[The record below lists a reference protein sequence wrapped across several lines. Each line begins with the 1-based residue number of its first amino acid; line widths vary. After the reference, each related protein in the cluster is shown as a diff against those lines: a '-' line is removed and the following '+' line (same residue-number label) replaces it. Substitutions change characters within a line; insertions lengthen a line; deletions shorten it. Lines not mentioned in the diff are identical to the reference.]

1 MIRRR
6 SAIKSLFI
14 AILISI
20 FLANGAQAADPI
32 RNYQIDV
39 VSIANA
45 KVTTDVTEEVS
56 RQIIAQ
62 VDSAFN
68 DATGGQIR
76 FTFRKLHPVSFPDAV
91 TLSSGDIQ
99 KATGLT
105 PVADPGFDKAILVG
119 VIANTSAAKFGG
131 QAILG
136 GNYILM
142 NGNWTL
148 NSTGPGVLAHELG
161 HSLGI
166 SHANSAVCTTQL
178 PIVCEQSEYGDF
190 SSVMGTYISKYVTN
204 PLISRFS
211 ATELDELKVLP
222 KESKA
227 IAAESGDYKVAP
239 AYSKGINLPKVLYI
253 PIGSELTYSVEYRP
267 AVGNDSGLS
276 MSKLQVPGINSF
288 YTNTPSHGLQL
299 RMLPTVGTQFKD
311 SQPTF
316 SNYKIEGTALIVSA
330 FKADQ
335 AQPIGKVFTLSD
347 GSTIT
352 FLSADPNTGATVR
365 VERSPDKEPPIV
377 SGLRPMWSSK
387 WIDNGDDYRRE
398 GIIFKN
404 NLNDWEYPT
413 ADIPFDNITDNRLI
427 KTIEVEVNGQIV
439 GQVDQP
445 LLNGIKSY
453 EFKTT
458 KPGTFTFR
466 LIGTDY
472 AGLSTSTAIASLT
485 SSYFQI
491 RKPYTEIESGTD
503 TGTDP
508 RTSFFLIVDP
518 GSAKNIYVLE
528 NLSSGKISSMFKSN
542 GNIVFKI
549 TNIARNQKFSAQL
562 SGTDDSGYT
571 DGGTEITYEPEKTE
585 CTNKQC
591 FVGYQWNVETGYWY
605 PGLGNLTLQELKGG
619 KWVNIQT
626 AKPVADPNGSMKKY
640 VTFIMQI
647 KNQTAGKHTYRFSIA
662 ATKKFSAQILKPFTQ
677 VVSAP

>member
-1 MIRRR
+1 MIRRG

-14 AILISI
+14 VILISI
-20 FLANGAQAADPI
+20 FLANGAQAIDPI
-32 RNYQIDV
+32 RQYQIDV
-39 VSIANA
+39 VPIANPG
-45 KVTTDVTEEVS
+45 TTMNVTEEVS

-62 VDSAFN
+62 VDLAFN
-68 DATGGQIR
+68 DATDGQIR
-76 FTFRKLHPVSFPDAV
+76 FTFRKLHPISFPDTA

-99 KATGLT
+99 KVTGLI

-136 GNYILM
+136 GNYIIM

-178 PIVCEQSEYGDF
+178 PIVCEQSEYGD
-190 SSVMGTYISKYVTN
+190 SSSIMGNYLSTYVTN
-204 PLISRFS
+204 PMISRFS

-267 AVGNDSGLS
+267 AIGNDSGLS
-276 MSKLQVPGINSF
+276 MSQLQVPGINSF
-288 YTNTPSHGLQL
+288 YPNTPSHGLQL

-316 SNYKIEGTALIVSA
+316 SNYKINGTALIVSA

-335 AQPIGKVFTLSD
+335 VQPIGKVFTLSD

-352 FLSADPNTGATVR
+352 FLSGDPNTGATVR
-365 VERSPDKEPPIV
+365 VQRSLDKEPPIV
-377 SGLRPMWSSK
+377 SELRPRWITK
-387 WIDNGDDYRRE
+387 QWIDYYPGRGN
-398 GIIFKN
+398 IFKN
-404 NLNDWEYPT
+404 SLNEWDYPI
-413 ADIPFDNITDNRLI
+413 AEIPLDAITDNTLI
-427 KTIEVEVNGQIV
+427 KTIQVEVNGQIV
-439 GQVDQP
+439 EQIDQP
-445 LLNGIKSY
+445 MLNGIESYTFKS
-453 EFKTT
+453 T
-458 KPGTFTFR
+458 KPDTFTFR

-472 AGLSTSTAIASLT
+472 AGLSTSTTTASLT
-485 SSYFQI
+485 STYFQI
-491 RKPYTEIESGTD
+491 RTPYTQIEPGK
-503 TGTDP
+503 DP
-508 RTSFFLIVDP
+508 RTSLTLIV
-518 GSAKNIYVLE
+518 SSSSEKTKYVLE
-528 NLSSGKISSMFKSN
+528 NLSSGKIASIVESN
-542 GNIVFKI
+542 GEIEYTI
-549 TNIARNQKFSAQL
+549 TNLTRNQQFTALL
-562 SGTDDSGYT
+562 SGRDDLGYT
-571 DGGTEITYEPEKTE
+571 DGGTEIIYEPDTTE

-591 FVGYQWNVETGYWY
+591 YVGFQWNVDTGFWAT
-605 PGLGNLTLQELKGG
+605 GAGNMTLQERIGT

-626 AKPVADPNGSMKKY
+626 AKPVVDPKGAMKNY
-640 VTFIMQI
+640 VTYIMKI
-647 KNQTAGKHTYRFSIA
+647 NHKTPGKHTYRLSIA
-662 ATKKFSAQILKPFTQ
+662 ASKKYSGQITSTFTQ
-677 VVSAP
+677 VVSIP

>member
-1 MIRRR
+1 MIHRR
-6 SAIKSLFI
+6 SSVKSLFI
-14 AILISI
+14 AVLISI

-39 VSIANA
+39 VSIANS
-45 KVTTDVTEEVS
+45 KVTMEVTEEVS
-56 RQIIAQ
+56 RQIVAQ
-62 VDSAFN
+62 VDAAYN

-76 FTFRKLHPVSFPDAV
+76 FTFRKLHPVSFPEKV
-91 TLSSGDIQ
+91 TLSSDEIQ

-119 VIANTSAAKFGG
+119 VIAKSSAVSFAG
-131 QAILG
+131 QAVLG
-136 GNYILM
+136 GNYIIM
-142 NGNWTL
+142 NGNWAL
-148 NSTGPGVLAHELG
+148 DRNGPGVLAHELG

-178 PIVCEQSEYGDF
+178 PIVCEHREYGDY

-204 PLISRFS
+204 PMISRFS
-211 ATELDELKVLP
+211 ATELDKLKTLP

-227 IAAESGDYKVAP
+227 FAPVSGDYKLAP

-267 AVGNDSGLS
+267 AIGNDSSLS
-276 MSKLQVPGINSF
+276 QSKISTPSGSF

-299 RMLPTVGTQFKD
+299 RMLPIKGTQFKD
-311 SQPTF
+311 SQPTHVQYQV
-316 SNYKIEGTALIVSA
+316 NGTALIVSA
-330 FKADQ
+330 FTADQ
-335 AQPIGKVFTLSD
+335 VQPIGTVFTLSD

-387 WIDNGDDYRRE
+387 WIDNGDDYRRA

-404 NLNDWEYPT
+404 NLNEWEYPT
-413 ADIPFDNITDNRLI
+413 AEIPLDNITDNRLI

-445 LLNGIKSY
+445 TLNGIESY
-453 EFKTT
+453 AFKTT
-458 KPGTFTFR
+458 NPGTFTFR

-472 AGLSTSTAIASLT
+472 AGLSTSTAPVSLT

-518 GSAKNIYVLE
+518 GSEKNTYVLE

-571 DGGTEITYEPEKTE
+571 DGGTEITYEPETTE

-640 VTFIMQI
+640 VTFIMKI

-677 VVSAP
+677 TVSAP

>member
-1 MIRRR
+1 MIHRR
-6 SAIKSLFI
+6 SSVKSLFI
-14 AILISI
+14 AVSISI

-39 VSIANA
+39 VSIANS
-45 KVTTDVTEEVS
+45 KVTMEVTEEVS
-56 RQIIAQ
+56 RQIVAQ
-62 VDSAFN
+62 VDAAYN

-76 FTFRKLHPVSFPDAV
+76 FTFRKLHPVSFPEKV
-91 TLSSGDIQ
+91 TLSSDDIQ

-119 VIANTSAAKFGG
+119 VIAKSSAVSFAG
-131 QAILG
+131 QAVIG

-142 NGNWTL
+142 NGSWALDRN
-148 NSTGPGVLAHELG
+148 GPGVLAHELG
-161 HSLGI
+161 HSLGLR
-166 SHANSAVCTTQL
+166 HANSAVCTTQL
-178 PIVCEQSEYGDF
+178 PIVCEQREYGDF
-190 SSVMGTYISKYVTN
+190 SSVMGVYISQYVTN
-204 PLISRFS
+204 PMISRFS
-211 ATELDELKVLP
+211 ATELDKLKILP
-222 KESKA
+222 NESKA
-227 IAAESGDYKVAP
+227 FAAESGDYKLAP

-253 PIGSELTYSVEYRP
+253 PIGSELTYSIEYRP
-267 AVGNDSGLS
+267 AIGNDSSLS
-276 MSKLQVPGINSF
+276 QSKIYTPSGSF
-288 YTNTPSHGLQL
+288 YTNTPSYGLQL
-299 RMLPTVGTQFKD
+299 RMLPIKGTQFKD
-311 SQPTF
+311 SQPTHIQYQV
-316 SNYKIEGTALIVSA
+316 NGTALIVSA
-330 FKADQ
+330 FTADQ
-335 AQPIGKVFTLSD
+335 VQPIGTVFTLSD

-377 SGLRPMWSSK
+377 SGLRPMWRLAEGL
-387 WIDNGDDYRRE
+387 DFRA

-413 ADIPFDNITDNRLI
+413 ADIPLDDITDNRLI

-453 EFKTT
+453 AFKTT

-472 AGLSTSTAIASLT
+472 AGLSTSTATASLT
-485 SSYFQI
+485 STYFQI
-491 RKPYTEIESGTD
+491 RKPYTEIESGTQ

-518 GSAKNIYVLE
+518 GSEKNTYVLE

-549 TNIARNQKFSAQL
+549 TNIARNQKFTAQL
-562 SGTDDSGYT
+562 SGTDDLGYT
-571 DGGTEITYEPEKTE
+571 DGGTEISYEPEKTE

-591 FVGYQWNVETGYWY
+591 FVGYEWNVETGFW
-605 PGLGNLTLQELKGG
+605 GVGAGNMTLQERIGG
-619 KWVNIQT
+619 KWINIQT

-640 VTFIMQI
+640 VTFIMKV
-647 KNQTAGKHTYRFSIA
+647 KNQTVGKHTYRFSIA
-662 ATKKFSAQILKPFTQ
+662 ASKKYSAQILKPFTQ